1 MDKLKGVGARARA
14 LAEAARRNAELG
26 EARNE
31 MAQAFRALGEA
42 HDAKD
47 TLRAAELV
55 NRIDGM
61 KARMESLLCE
71 LDALR
76 AERRCPRC
84 GAVQSRE
91 NRFCVQC
98 GAALETHEGMIH
110 WPEAGRNGDA
120 EAGSA
125 KSEASVEAL
134 EGEKPAQ

>member
-42 HDAKD
+42 HYAKD

-76 AERRCPRC
+76 AAARCKAGKTVSACSVGRRWKRT
-84 GAVQSRE
+84 RE
-91 NRFCVQC
+91 
-98 GAALETHEGMIH
+98 
-110 WPEAGRNGDA
+110 
-120 EAGSA
+120 
-125 KSEASVEAL
+125 
-134 EGEKPAQ
+134 